1 MLLDLIPVRKLFM
14 VTLKEGA
21 SRSDAPF
28 FKLDWTG
35 KERRLP
41 HKLYQAVARRDM
53 LGTAEA
59 GSDGTVYLY
68 RWRGGG
74 KGTGTRLIPRLFGAG
89 T

>member
-1 MLLDLIPVRKLFM
+1 
-14 VTLKEGA
+14 
-21 SRSDAPF
+21 
-28 FKLDWTG
+28 
-35 KERRLP
+35 
-41 HKLYQAVARRDM
+41 M

-59 GSDGTVYLY
+59 GNDGTVYLY

>member
-1 MLLDLIPVRKLFM
+1 
-14 VTLKEGA
+14 
-21 SRSDAPF
+21 
-28 FKLDWTG
+28 
-35 KERRLP
+35 
-41 HKLYQAVARRDM
+41 M

-74 KGTGTRLIPRLFGAG
+74 KGFGTRLIPRLFGAG